1 MKNIPKIFDK
11 AYIKSIRT
19 KTLPL
24 LPPFDFLHYEI
35 NERLIER
42 LKEFNRSFDT
52 VLIIGSKSSN
62 LFDYLEN
69 NNNFQN
75 ITIMDF
81 GHLKKHEKYNFIQ
94 GDEENLPFAPGSFDL
109 ILSSTHLHMTNDF
122 PGALKQ
128 FHTSLKKNGV
138 FIGSLFGGETLMELK
153 ESFYKAE
160 MSLTQKI
167 FPHIMPMI
175 EVKQLGDLLKRAG
188 FELSLSTEDRLEVTY
203 SHPINL
209 LRDLKKMGESN
220 TMIQRSRQFLSKRV
234 FDSMCY
240 NYVNDFSIEDNKILA
255 TFDVLIGSGVK
266 I

>member
-24 LPPFDFLHYEI
+24 LPPFDFLHYEV

-42 LKEFNRSFDT
+42 LKEFHRPFES
-52 VLIIGSKSSN
+52 VLIIGAKSNN
-62 LFDYLEN
+62 LFDYLKCSDYV
-69 NNNFQN
+69 QN
-75 ITIMDF
+75 IMIMDF
-81 GHLKKHEKYNFIQ
+81 GYLKHNKKYIFIQ
-94 GDEENLPFAPGSFDL
+94 GDEENLPFAPDSFDL
-109 ILSSTHLHMTNDF
+109 ILSCTHLHMTNDL

-128 FHTSLKKNGV
+128 FHTSLKKNGI
-138 FIGSLFGGETLMELK
+138 FIGSLFGGETLLELK

-160 MSLTQKI
+160 MVLTQKI
-167 FPHIMPMI
+167 FPHIIPMI

-188 FELSLSTEDRLEVTY
+188 FELPLSTEDRLEVTY
-203 SHPINL
+203 SHPIKL
-209 LRDLKKMGESN
+209 LKDLKRMGESN
-220 TMIQRSRQFLSKRV
+220 TLIQRSRQFLSKRV
-234 FDSMCY
+234 FDKMCH
-240 NYVNDFSIEDNKILA
+240 NYINDFSIEDNKILA

>member
-19 KTLPL
+19 KMLPL

-42 LKEFNRSFDT
+42 LKEFDRSFES
-52 VLIIGSKSSN
+52 VLIIGAKSDN
-62 LFDYLEN
+62 LFDYLKCSDHV
-69 NNNFQN
+69 QN

-81 GHLKKHEKYNFIQ
+81 GYLKHNKKYRFIQ
-94 GDEENLPFAPGSFDL
+94 GDEENLPFAADSFDL
-109 ILSSTHLHMTNDF
+109 ILSCAHLHMTNDL

-128 FHTSLKKNGV
+128 FYISLKKNGV
-138 FIGSLFGGETLMELK
+138 FIGSLFGGETLLELR

-160 MSLTQKI
+160 MNLTQKI
-167 FPHIMPMI
+167 FPHIMPMV

-188 FELSLSTEDRLEVTY
+188 FELPLSTEDRLEVTY
-203 SHPINL
+203 SHPLNL
-209 LRDLKKMGESN
+209 LRDLKQMGESN